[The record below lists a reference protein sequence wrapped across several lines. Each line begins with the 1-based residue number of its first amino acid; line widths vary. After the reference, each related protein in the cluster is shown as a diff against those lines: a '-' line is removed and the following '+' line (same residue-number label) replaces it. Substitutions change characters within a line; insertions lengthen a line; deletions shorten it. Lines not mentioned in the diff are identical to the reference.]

1 MPIGLNEPTVFL
13 ESFAR
18 SGSRLLEE
26 LRSIAAQ
33 PLPDKSLKQFPIREA
48 AAMLGFTPQY
58 IRRLETGGSAR
69 IPPLGVPPKD
79 GRGQRSY
86 NLERINHY
94 RDRLG
99 IRRLRPPGSRAIRC
113 AVSFFKGGS
122 AKTTTAAH
130 LAHRCA
136 LDGLRVLLIDLD
148 PQASLTMLHG
158 ILPDIDIQREDTLA
172 DVLIYDPSDIH
183 SVIRKTYF
191 PGLWLIPAN
200 LSLQDAEV
208 KLLDHRENQEEFL
221 DLLAFQRLDYGLQK
235 IEGDFDVIVMD
246 CPPNL
251 GSLTLNVVAAANA
264 MLLPIPPRTVDFGS
278 AVLYAQ
284 TMSALKRDPRFSQ
297 PLDFFRVLLTLHS
310 GSGEAKN
317 TEAALRMLLKEYVL
331 EHIMP
336 VSVEIERAAADLGT
350 VYETEQPKGSYEAY
364 QRALTHL
371 NALNGEIIS
380 LFREVWS
387 RQVEAVETADASLI
401 STAACGVSHE

>member
-1 MPIGLNEPTVFL
+1 
-13 ESFAR
+13 
-18 SGSRLLEE
+18 
-26 LRSIAAQ
+26 
-33 PLPDKSLKQFPIREA
+33 
-48 AAMLGFTPQY
+48 
-58 IRRLETGGSAR
+58 
-69 IPPLGVPPKD
+69 
-79 GRGQRSY
+79 
-86 NLERINHY
+86 
-94 RDRLG
+94 
-99 IRRLRPPGSRAIRC
+99 
-113 AVSFFKGGS
+113 
-122 AKTTTAAH
+122 
-130 LAHRCA
+130 
-136 LDGLRVLLIDLD
+136 
-148 PQASLTMLHG
+148 
-158 ILPDIDIQREDTLA
+158 
-172 DVLIYDPSDIH
+172 
-183 SVIRKTYF
+183 
-191 PGLWLIPAN
+191 
-200 LSLQDAEV
+200 
-208 KLLDHRENQEEFL
+208 
-221 DLLAFQRLDYGLQK
+221 
-235 IEGDFDVIVMD
+235 MD

-387 RQVEAVETADASLI
+387 RCV
-401 STAACGVSHE
+401 

>member
-1 MPIGLNEPTVFL
+1 MNVGLSEPSKFL
-13 ESFAR
+13 EGFAR
-18 SGSRLLEE
+18 SGSHLLEE
-26 LRSIAAQ
+26 LRSAATQ
-33 PLPDKSLKQFPIREA
+33 TLLDKSLRRFPIREA

-58 IRRLETGGSAR
+58 IRRLETEGTAR
-69 IPPLGVPPKD
+69 LPPLGVPPKD

-86 NLERINHY
+86 PLERINHY
-94 RDRLG
+94 RDQLG
-99 IRRLRPPGSRAIRC
+99 IRRLRSPGSRAIRC

-172 DVLIYDPSDIH
+172 DVLVYDPSDIQ
-183 SVIRKTYF
+183 SVIRETYF
-191 PGLWLIPAN
+191 PGLRLIPAN
-200 LSLQDAEV
+200 LGLQDAEV

-221 DLLAFQRLDYGLQK
+221 DLPAFQRLDYGLKK
-235 IEGDFDVIVMD
+235 IEDDFDVIVMD

-251 GSLTLNVVAAANA
+251 GALTLNAVAAANA

-284 TMSALKRDPRFSQ
+284 TMSALKRDSRFSR
-297 PLDFFRVLLTLHS
+297 PLDFFRVLLTLHT

-317 TEAALRMLLKEYVL
+317 TEAALRMLLKDYVL

-336 VSVEIERAAADLGT
+336 VSVEIERSATELGT

-364 QRALTHL
+364 QRALNHL
-371 NALNGEIIS
+371 NAVNSEIIN
-380 LFREVWS
+380 LFRTVWS
-387 RQVEAVETADASLI
+387 KQIETESVDDPDP
-401 STAACGVSHE
+401 VSNPAYGAES

>member
-1 MPIGLNEPTVFL
+1 MTIDINEPAIFL
-13 ESFAR
+13 ENFAR
-18 SGSRLLEE
+18 AGSHLLEE
-26 LRSIAAQ
+26 LRSVATQ
-33 PLPDKSLKQFPIREA
+33 PHLDKSLRRFPIREA
-48 AAMLGFTPQY
+48 AAMLGFSPQY
-58 IRRLETGGSAR
+58 IRRLETEGSAR

-79 GRGQRSY
+79 ERGQRSY

-94 RDRLG
+94 RDLLG
-99 IRRLRPPGSRAIRC
+99 IRRLRPAGSRAICC
-113 AVSFFKGGS
+113 AVAFFKGGS

-172 DVLIYDPSDIH
+172 DVLVYDPSDIRT
-183 SVIRKTYF
+183 VIRETYF
-191 PGLWLIPAN
+191 PGISLIPAN
-200 LSLQDAEV
+200 LGLQDAEV

-221 DLLAFQRLDYGLQK
+221 DLLAFQRLDYALRQV
-235 IEGDFDVIVMD
+235 EGDFDVIIMD

-251 GSLTLNVVAAANA
+251 GSLTLNAVAAANA

-284 TMSALKRDPRFSQ
+284 TMSALKRDPRFSRS
-297 PLDFFRVLLTLHS
+297 LDFFRVLLTLHS

-317 TEAALRMLLKEYVL
+317 TEAALRMLLKDYVL
-331 EHIMP
+331 EHTMP
-336 VSVEIERAAADLGT
+336 VSVEIERSAADLGT

-371 NALNGEIIS
+371 NALNGEIIN
-380 LFREVWS
+380 LFRQVWA
-387 RQVEAVETADASLI
+387 RQAEAFDVKDARSTTTA
-401 STAACGVSHE
+401 G

>member
-1 MPIGLNEPTVFL
+1 M
-13 ESFAR
+13 
-18 SGSRLLEE
+18 
-26 LRSIAAQ
+26 
-33 PLPDKSLKQFPIREA
+33 
-48 AAMLGFTPQY
+48 
-58 IRRLETGGSAR
+58 
-69 IPPLGVPPKD
+69 
-79 GRGQRSY
+79 
-86 NLERINHY
+86 
-94 RDRLG
+94 
-99 IRRLRPPGSRAIRC
+99 RC
-113 AVSFFKGGS
+113 AVAFFKGGS

-172 DVLIYDPSDIH
+172 DVLVYDPSDIRT
-183 SVIRKTYF
+183 VIRETYF
-191 PGLWLIPAN
+191 PGISLIPAN
-200 LSLQDAEV
+200 LGLQDAEV

-221 DLLAFQRLDYGLQK
+221 DLLAFQRLDYALRQV
-235 IEGDFDVIVMD
+235 EGDFDVIIMD

-251 GSLTLNVVAAANA
+251 GSLTLNAVAAANA

-284 TMSALKRDPRFSQ
+284 TMSALKRDPRFSR

-317 TEAALRMLLKEYVL
+317 TEAALRMLLKDYVL
-331 EHIMP
+331 EHTMP
-336 VSVEIERAAADLGT
+336 VSVEIERSAADLGT

-371 NALNGEIIS
+371 NALNGEIIN
-380 LFREVWS
+380 LFRQVWARQAEVFD
-387 RQVEAVETADASLI
+387 VKDAR
-401 STAACGVSHE
+401 STTTTG